1 MARYFFNVL
10 NQHSGLNVVGEEL
23 PNNEAAWR
31 EATMIAGE
39 LKDIDGKFKPGQ
51 DWSLEVTDERRNPIY
66 LINISGEE
74 N

>member
-10 NQHSGLNVVGEEL
+10 NQHSGLDVVGEEL

-39 LKDIDGKFKPGQ
+39 LFKDIDGKFKPGQ
-51 DWSLEVTDERRNPIY
+51 VVVRGDGRAPQSNLSYQHQR
-66 LINISGEE
+66 
-74 N
+74 